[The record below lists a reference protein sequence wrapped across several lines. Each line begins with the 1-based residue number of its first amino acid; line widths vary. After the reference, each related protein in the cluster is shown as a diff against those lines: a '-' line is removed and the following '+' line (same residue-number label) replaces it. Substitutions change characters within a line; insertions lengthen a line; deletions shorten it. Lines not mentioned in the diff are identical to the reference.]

1 MVSNIY
7 LDYNL
12 PAVAKWVKNTVHLRK
27 KVWKILTHYD
37 EHHMHDEI
45 KLEVVELVSYN
56 IYIFSEKTH
65 LYFFICKAKFQEKN
79 ELKIKLTKSFIDFLI
94 TP

>member
-1 MVSNIY
+1 
-7 LDYNL
+7 
-12 PAVAKWVKNTVHLRK
+12 
-27 KVWKILTHYD
+27 
-37 EHHMHDEI
+37 MHDEI

-65 LYFFICKAKFQEKN
+65 LCFFICKAKFQEKN